1 MFDNITKSVTSAL
14 SKIRGKKV
22 ITDKEIT
29 ETLLVIKEALLSAD
43 VSIDAADKFIEDAKS
58 KALGKEL
65 IEGVSADS
73 QFIASVHDTLVEM
86 IGEREGGLKLLAPEK
101 QTVTLL
107 FGLQGSGKTTTAAK
121 LAKFYKDKRR
131 VMLVG
136 LDIYRPAA
144 MEQLETL
151 ARQVGVLCYTDTK
164 EKKAYKILKKAIVQ
178 AKKEHIDMMIVDTAG
193 RLEIDDELM
202 LELRRLLN
210 TVNVTEKIL
219 VVDSTVGQSVYNVSK
234 SFNDSIGIDGV
245 ILTKFD
251 SGAKGGAALSLKYA
265 TGSEVRF
272 IGTGEHID
280 DIDEFDAKRVAGQ
293 ILGMGDIVK
302 LVEKAKSAISEKE
315 AEEMLLRVI
324 ENNFDYNDF
333 LKQIDATSKMGG
345 ITKMIGMMPGASNI
359 DTSRLGS
366 EELKFARYK
375 FIIES
380 MTKKERLALF
390 PLNNSRKVRIANG
403 SGTSIYEINQLIK
416 QFSMMKNMM
425 GSTKKMNK
433 LAKSLENM
441 GMSMDDLNKLM

>member
-43 VSIDAADKFIEDAKS
+43 VSVDAADKFIEDAKS
-58 KALGKEL
+58 KAIGKEL

-151 ARQVGVLCYTDTK
+151 AKQVGVFCYTDTK

-315 AEEMLLRVI
+315 AEEMLQRVI

-403 SGTSIYEINQLIK
+403 SGTSVYEINQLVK

>member
-58 KALGKEL
+58 KAIGKEL

-151 ARQVGVLCYTDTK
+151 AKQVGVFCYTDTK

-315 AEEMLLRVI
+315 AEEMLQRVI

-403 SGTSIYEINQLIK
+403 SGTSVYEINQLIK

>member
-58 KALGKEL
+58 KAIGKEL

-151 ARQVGVLCYTDTK
+151 AKQVGVFCYTDTK

-315 AEEMLLRVI
+315 AEEMLQRVI

-403 SGTSIYEINQLIK
+403 SGTSVYEINQLVK

>member
-29 ETLLVIKEALLSAD
+29 DTLLVIKEALLSAD
-43 VSIDAADKFIEDAKS
+43 VSIDAANKFIEDAKS

-65 IEGVSADS
+65 IEGVPADS
-73 QFIASVHDTLVEM
+73 QFIASVHDTLVAM
-86 IGEREGGLKLLAPEK
+86 IGEREGGLKLLPPEK

-121 LAKFYKDKRR
+121 LAKFYKNKRR

-144 MEQLETL
+144 MEQLQTL
-151 ARQVGVLCYTDTK
+151 AKQVGVFCYTDTK

-178 AKKEHIDMMIVDTAG
+178 AKKEHVDMMIVDTAG

-210 TVNVTEKIL
+210 TVQVTEKIL
-219 VVDSTVGQSVYNVSK
+219 VVDSTAGQSVYNVSK
-234 SFNDSIGIDGV
+234 SFNDIIGIDGV

-272 IGTGEHID
+272 VGTGEHID

-302 LVEKAKSAISEKE
+302 LVEKARSAISEKE
-315 AEEMLLRVI
+315 AEEMLQRVI
-324 ENNFDYNDF
+324 ENNFDYADF
-333 LKQIDATSKMGG
+333 LKQIDAASKMGG

-359 DTSRLGS
+359 DSSLISS

-375 FIIES
+375 SIIES
-380 MTKKERLALF
+380 MTRKERLALF
-390 PLNNSRKVRIANG
+390 PLNNSRKVRIAKG
-403 SGTSIYEINQLIK
+403 SGTNVYEVNQLIK

-433 LAKSLENM
+433 LTKSLENM

>member
-14 SKIRGKKV
+14 SKIRGKRV

-29 ETLLVIKEALLSAD
+29 DTLLVIKEALLSAD
-43 VSIDAADKFIEDAKS
+43 VSIDAAEKFIEDAKS

-86 IGEREGGLKLLAPEK
+86 IGEREGGLKLLPPEK

-144 MEQLETL
+144 MEQLQTL
-151 ARQVGVLCYTDTK
+151 AKQVGVFCYTDTK

-193 RLEIDDELM
+193 RLEIDEELM

-219 VVDSTVGQSVYNVSK
+219 VVDSTAGQSVYNVSK
-234 SFNDSIGIDGV
+234 SFNDTIGIDGV

-315 AEEMLLRVI
+315 AEEMLKRVI
-324 ENNFDYNDF
+324 ENNFDYGDF

-359 DTSRLGS
+359 DTSLLGS

-375 FIIES
+375 SIIES
-380 MTKKERLALF
+380 MTKKEMLALF
-390 PLNNSRKVRIANG
+390 PLNNSRKVRIAKG
-403 SGTSIYEINQLIK
+403 SGTSVYEVNQLIK

-433 LAKSLENM
+433 LTKSLENM
-441 GMSMDDLNKLM
+441 GMSIDDLNKLM